1 MTDESGVFEDSFVRR
16 KRLPV
21 QSARAP
27 LSRHPDDG
35 WVMADPYPL
44 GTAARRSLRAL
55 IVTLC
60 PAAPAPNSPELL
72 DRVELHVRHFLR
84 YMHPLAAW
92 GFTLCLVLLDWAPR
106 FLFVS
111 VKRLHALGRSRASR
125 LLSEMVSGRFAFLR
139 TLVVAV
145 RGLVLSAYFD
155 QDEVH
160 QAIGYAP
167 LPFLSERV
175 ERRRLL
181 LGAAPLPA
189 PARAGGLR

>member
-1 MTDESGVFEDSFVRR
+1 MTEERGVFEDSHVRT
-16 KRLPV
+16 KRPQLRP
-21 QSARAP
+21 AAAP

-35 WVMADPYPL
+35 WKLAEPYPL
-44 GTAARRSLRAL
+44 GAAKRRSLRAL

-60 PAAPAPNSPELL
+60 PAAPAPCSPELF

-84 YMHPLAAW
+84 YMHPLAAF
-92 GFTLCLVLLDWAPR
+92 GFGLCLLLLDWAPR

-111 VKRLHALGRSRASR
+111 VKRLHALSRARASR
-125 LLSEMVSGRFAFLR
+125 LLSDMVSGRFAFLR

-167 LPFLSERV
+167 LPFLRERV

-181 LGAAPLPA
+181 LLGPE
-189 PARAGGLR
+189 PARAGGVR